1 MPSALKMSRSWFKAL
16 TSKKEA
22 KLLLRR
28 FIGEALRRRRLMQ
41 SRTLRQVSANARV
54 SLGYLSEVERGQ
66 KEASSELLAAICTAL
81 DSTLA
86 EIITDALAEISR
98 QEERTLLTSVLAP
111 IADAA

>member
-1 MPSALKMSRSWFKAL
+1 M
-16 TSKKEA
+16 
-22 KLLLRR
+22 LLRT

-66 KEASSELLAAICTAL
+66 KEASSELLAAICAAL
-81 DSTLA
+81 DSSLA
-86 EIITDALAEISR
+86 EIITDALVEIGR
-98 QEERTLLTSVLAP
+98 QESSSNATVLTS